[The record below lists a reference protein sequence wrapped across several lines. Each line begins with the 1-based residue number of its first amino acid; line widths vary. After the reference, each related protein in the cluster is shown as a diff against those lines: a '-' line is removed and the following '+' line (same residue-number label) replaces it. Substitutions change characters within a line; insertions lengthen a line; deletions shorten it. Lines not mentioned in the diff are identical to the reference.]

1 MSTPV
6 EQIQAD
12 LTAALKAR
20 DTGRRDALRLLLTA
34 LRNEQIG
41 RGKALDDEGFLVV
54 VKRMVKQRRESAEQ
68 FRKGDRVELADQE
81 EAEIAIL
88 ETYLP
93 QQASEDEIRQA
104 IETLI
109 AEQSLS
115 GPRAIGPIMQAM
127 TKQFGAAAD
136 GATISRL
143 ARAAL
148 S

>member
-6 EQIQAD
+6 ERIQAD
-12 LTAALKAR
+12 LKTALKAR

-34 LRNEQIG
+34 LKNEQIG
-41 RGKALDDEGFLVV
+41 RGQALDDDAFLVV
-54 VKRMVKQRRESAEQ
+54 VKRMVKQRRESSEQ
-68 FRKGDRVELADQE
+68 YRQGNRLELAEQE
-81 EAEIAIL
+81 EAEITIL
-88 ETYLP
+88 EEYLP
-93 QQASEDEIRQA
+93 QQASEDEIQRA
-104 IETLI
+104 IEALI
-109 AEQSLS
+109 AEQGLS

-127 TKQFGAAAD
+127 LERFGAAAD

>member
-6 EQIQAD
+6 ERIQAD

-34 LRNEQIG
+34 LKNEQIG
-41 RGKALDDEGFLVV
+41 RGQALDDDGFLVV
-54 VKRMVKQRRESAEQ
+54 VKRMVKQRRESSDQ
-68 FRKGDRVELADQE
+68 YRKGDRLELAEQE

-93 QQASEDEIRQA
+93 QQASEDEIRSA
-104 IETLI
+104 IEALI
-109 AEQSLS
+109 TEQDLS
-115 GPRAIGPIMQAM
+115 GPRAIGAIMQAM
-127 TKQFGAAAD
+127 IKRFGAAAD